1 MIEFELLNIPTG
13 LLISLDLNKSELTWE
28 IE

>member
-1 MIEFELLNIPTG
+1 MIEFELLNTPTD
-13 LLISLDLNKSELTWE
+13 LLISLDLNKNELTWK